1 MSERDGY
8 NVKCF
13 MFVRFWWYNVRQI
26 ENIVYQH
33 QYIID
38 CELTTANFRPQQTS
52 DKRTIVRVGT
62 CKIEAILLRAIGQS
76 RLLIGPLIAMNNW
89 KINCQ
94 LSNTNGYLSKGVH
107 F

>member
-13 MFVRFWWYNVRQI
+13 MFVRLWWYNVRQI

-38 CELTTANFRPQQTS
+38 CELTTANFGPQGTS
-52 DKRTIVRVGT
+52 DKRAIVRVGT

-76 RLLIGPLIAMNNW
+76 RLHRSIDCNE
-89 KINCQ
+89 
-94 LSNTNGYLSKGVH
+94 
-107 F
+107 